1 MNLTPLET
9 KCLKEA
15 LMYAICDYEEHLRY
29 QIDNDFDKSEIK
41 AQRQLLKGMDRVY
54 TKLVK
59 QELKNERLCTQTA

>member
-1 MNLTPLET
+1 
-9 KCLKEA
+9 
-15 LMYAICDYEEHLRY
+15 MYAICDYEEHLRY